1 MRMPMRVMRDSLA
14 RGFTIAEVIVVVII
28 IGLLATLVVPR
39 LAGVAGRQSE
49 VEAAAVASLVSAM
62 ASRDAASSTPLALA
76 FDASTKRLSVLELR
90 SDATENADGA
100 AGEVRWL
107 PARLLR
113 PVTLNLTEI
122 REVTSGGTK
131 RGGSESE
138 ANWRIDDPSS
148 AGVSSGGAGGITLVV
163 RTVPGGVGEARA
175 WQVDLVPGAVA
186 AQMRSIGWDEA
197 ARPAMSRAVD
207 LDATGRRA
215 ESW

>member
-1 MRMPMRVMRDSLA
+1 MHARRDSLA

-76 FDASTKRLSVLELR
+76 FDASSKRLSVLELR
-90 SDATENADGA
+90 SEGEGA
-100 AGEVRWL
+100 EVQWL

-122 REVTSGGTK
+122 RE
-131 RGGSESE
+131 
-138 ANWRIDDPSS
+138 AS
-148 AGVSSGGAGGITLVV
+148 AGGATRGGAGGGDGAGPGGGRESNWRIEDQSSAGGGGGVITLVV
-163 RTVPGGVGEARA
+163 RTVSGGVGEARA
-175 WQVDLVPGAVA
+175 WQVDLLPGAVA
-186 AQMRSIGWDEA
+186 AQIRSIGWDEP
-197 ARPAMSRAVD
+197 ARPAASRAVD